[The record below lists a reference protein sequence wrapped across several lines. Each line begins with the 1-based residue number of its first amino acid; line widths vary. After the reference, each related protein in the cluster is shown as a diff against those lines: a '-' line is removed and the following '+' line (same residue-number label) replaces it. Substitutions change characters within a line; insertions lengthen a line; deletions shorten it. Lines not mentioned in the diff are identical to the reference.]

1 MPVERL
7 WMESPAWELGRREG
21 IIRSEAGWL
30 TAKPDRGACRDA
42 TLTRRR
48 LARRPRR
55 PPGTRADSEGNTTCC
70 NPASF
75 QGTTASLAEV
85 ACKFMHVPFRFLARS
100 LRSVAGGKFS
110 CDQRREEG
118 KRSCRNPMYPNPLC
132 AMPGRGDC
140 TTYLPRH

>member
-7 WMESPAWELGRREG
+7 WMGSPTRELGRGEG

-70 NPASF
+70 NTARFRGRTVPRKVQPCCGAVAQRLSRALLWGFLSLPA
-75 QGTTASLAEV
+75 
-85 ACKFMHVPFRFLARS
+85 
-100 LRSVAGGKFS
+100 
-110 CDQRREEG
+110 
-118 KRSCRNPMYPNPLC
+118 
-132 AMPGRGDC
+132 
-140 TTYLPRH
+140 